1 MSNYVI
7 KIEVDPITMLNKFD
21 YGLERAF
28 SEITGGIL
36 TSIIVASLVST
47 GLIPS
52 YLIWLFHLLNI
63 VDMIVLIQKMPYWAT
78 SYSVGWLVG
87 VIILANT
94 GLLTIIEILINF
106 IPFVYLAYRL
116 LK

>member
-1 MSNYVI
+1 
-7 KIEVDPITMLNKFD
+7 MLDKFD

-28 SEITGGIL
+28 SEIIGGL
-36 TSIIVASLVST
+36 VTTIIISSFIST

-52 YLIWLFHLLNI
+52 YFIWLFHLLNI

-78 SYSVGWLVG
+78 SYSVGWLIG
-87 VIILANT
+87 VIVLTNT
-94 GLLTIIEILINF
+94 GLLTILDILINF
-106 IPFVYLAYRL
+106 IPLAYLVYRL

>member
-1 MSNYVI
+1 MC
-7 KIEVDPITMLNKFD
+7 PITMLDKFD

-28 SEITGGIL
+28 SEIIGGL
-36 TSIIVASLVST
+36 VTTIIISSFIST

-52 YLIWLFHLLNI
+52 YFIWLFHLLNI

-78 SYSVGWLVG
+78 SYSVGWLIG
-87 VIILANT
+87 VIILTNA
-94 GLLTIIEILINF
+94 GLLTILDILINF
-106 IPFVYLAYRL
+106 IPLAYLVYRL

>member
-1 MSNYVI
+1 
-7 KIEVDPITMLNKFD
+7 MLDKFD

-28 SEITGGIL
+28 SEIIGGL
-36 TSIIVASLVST
+36 VTTIIISSFIST

-52 YLIWLFHLLNI
+52 YFIWLFHLLNI

-78 SYSVGWLVG
+78 SYSVGWLIG
-87 VIILANT
+87 VIILTNA
-94 GLLTIIEILINF
+94 GLLTILDILINF
-106 IPFVYLAYRL
+106 IPLAYLVYRL

>member
-1 MSNYVI
+1 
-7 KIEVDPITMLNKFD
+7 MLDKFD

-28 SEITGGIL
+28 SEIIGGL
-36 TSIIVASLVST
+36 VTTIIISSFISA

-52 YLIWLFHLLNI
+52 YFIWLFHLLNI

-78 SYSVGWLVG
+78 SYSVGWLIG
-87 VIILANT
+87 VIILTNT
-94 GLLTIIEILINF
+94 GLLTILDILINF
-106 IPFVYLAYRL
+106 IPLAYLVYRL

>member
-1 MSNYVI
+1 
-7 KIEVDPITMLNKFD
+7 MLDKFD

-28 SEITGGIL
+28 SEIIGGL
-36 TSIIVASLVST
+36 VTTIIISSFIST

-52 YLIWLFHLLNI
+52 YFIWLFHLLNI

-78 SYSVGWLVG
+78 SYSVGWLIG
-87 VIILANT
+87 VIILTNT
-94 GLLTIIEILINF
+94 GLLTILDILINF
-106 IPFVYLAYRL
+106 IPLAYLVYRL